1 MKNVLIVALIFVAV
15 FTFVFFVGTQPA
27 PRKLKED
34 TSVKVQ
40 TVSKK
45 WNKAPDMILD
55 LGKTYK
61 ATIDT
66 SRGKMTVELFAKE
79 TPKTVNNFVFL
90 AKEKFYDGVVFHRI
104 IKDFM
109 VQTGDPTGTGA
120 GSPGYKFEDEKVT
133 RDYKKGTVAMA
144 NSGPNTNGSQFFII
158 HKDYPLPKQYTIFGE
173 INSTDSESLITLD
186 NIANTP
192 VEAGAG
198 GESSKPKE
206 TVTIKSITIEEK

>member
-1 MKNVLIVALIFVAV
+1 MKNIFILMGLFVLV
-15 FTFVFFVGTQPA
+15 FLFIFFVGTRPA
-27 PRKLKED
+27 PQDVKE
-34 TSVKVQ
+34 TTMSSP
-40 TVSKK
+40 TTGKK
-45 WNKAPDMILD
+45 WDTAPAQIIDVN
-55 LGKTYK
+55 KTYA

-66 SRGKMTVELFAKE
+66 SKGTMRVELFAKE
-79 TPKTVNNFVFL
+79 VPKTVNNFVFL

-133 RDYKKGTVAMA
+133 RDYKKGTLAMA

-173 INSTDSESLITLD
+173 ISATDSVSLATLD
-186 NIANTP
+186 AIAATS

-198 GESSKPKE
+198 GENSKPKE
-206 TVTIKSITIEEK
+206 IVTIKSVTIEEK